1 MPLRR
6 PAPLPPQ
13 RQPTDA
19 DIDRVINAGSPPPAK
34 DETSDVKFQMVIP
47 SALCAV
53 IDKLRRPT
61 RTSRRAWILQ
71 AVYEKLEREDRLPRL

>member
-1 MPLRR
+1 
-6 PAPLPPQ
+6 
-13 RQPTDA
+13 
-19 DIDRVINAGSPPPAK
+19 
-34 DETSDVKFQMVIP
+34 MVIP